1 MNNFNI
7 DIETVP
13 AELKTGLEEL
23 KKADVLNFNF
33 SGDSGICVS
42 FEPGADG
49 IEVKGENNKV
59 VIRYNAVNDAFRGL
73 GLANAATEVN
83 TLNISEKRSVDTTW
97 IMLDASRNRVYTVAT
112 IKEWL
117 RFMALAGV
125 NGFMLYTEETYEIPG
140 EPLFGYMRGRYTHD
154 ELKAIDDAA
163 HSLGIEVIPCF
174 QTLAHLQRM
183 LRYDAYSKVK
193 DTSSVMLCDE
203 PETYVLIEKMIDAI
217 TAPFR
222 SKRVHLGM
230 DEAWD
235 LGRGAL
241 LDKNGV
247 YQAPFDVIS
256 RHLEKV
262 IEITRKRDLKPMI
275 WGDMFFRALAGT
287 HNYYDTSVEI
297 TPELKAKVPQD
308 VQLIYWDY
316 YHTSR
321 DVYDAMIEKTRQ
333 LTDMPVVV
341 APGIWT
347 WNHLWAAY
355 DFSEKTLLPCMESCA
370 DSNVQDLILTMW
382 GDDSAECDFYSAL
395 PMVQYVSDIIF
406 GNAPSYET
414 SGKNLLGT
422 LGADMRAWH
431 RAGMMD
437 KYENLGGEY
446 QPNISKA
453 LLWEHPALG
462 LYQPELQGEKLGPH
476 FAKLRDDLKEVKDTP
491 GNERLEFVY
500 LLADLLEV
508 KADFPTVVQNAYLAD
523 DRGIL
528 TEIANHVIE
537 DIMTRLTL
545 LRHYHRNEWFK
556 SSKPFGWE
564 VIENRYGAQILA
576 FDTLIVRLRQ
586 YLNGDIDSI
595 PELAE
600 PRVRTMLGDKDE
612 TRGIGS
618 AFQPWTTSYVSHVN
632 L

>member
-1 MNNFNI
+1 MNKFSI
-7 DIETVP
+7 DINKVP
-13 AELKTGLEEL
+13 AELQAGLQEL
-23 KKADVLNFNF
+23 QTAKIMDMCL
-33 SGDSGICVS
+33 SGDAGTKLM
-42 FEPGADG
+42 FEPGAEG
-49 IEVKGENNKV
+49 VQVKGQGDGV
-59 VIRYNAVNDAFRGL
+59 VIRYSEVNDAFRGL
-73 GLANAATEVN
+73 GLANAATDL
-83 TLNISEKRSVDTTW
+83 TCIDITEKRSVKTTW
-97 IMLDASRNRVYTVAT
+97 IMLDASRNRVYTVEAVR
-112 IKEWL
+112 EWL
-117 RFMALAGV
+117 QFMALAGV

-154 ELKAIDDAA
+154 ELKEIDDIAY
-163 HSLGIEVIPCF
+163 SLGIEAIPCF
-174 QTLAHLQRM
+174 QTLAHLQRI
-183 LRYDAYSKVK
+183 LRYPAYNSVK
-193 DTSSVMLCDE
+193 DTHSVLLCDE
-203 PETYVLIEKMIDAI
+203 PKTYELIEKMIDAI

-241 LDKNGV
+241 LDSTGA

-262 IEITRKRDLKPMI
+262 LQITRERNLEPMI

-287 HNYYDTSVEI
+287 HNYYADTVVI

-316 YHTSR
+316 YHTKR
-321 DVYDAMIEKTRQ
+321 DVYDAMIKKTRQ
-333 LTDMPVVV
+333 LSDMPVVV

-347 WNHLWAAY
+347 WNHYWAAY

-370 DSNVQDLILTMW
+370 DNNVQDLILTMW

-406 GNAPSYET
+406 GNEPSYEL

-422 LGADMRAWH
+422 MGADMKAWH

-437 KYENLGGEY
+437 RYENLSTEY

-476 FAKLRDDLKEVKDTP
+476 FAALRDDLEGVRKTP
-491 GNERLEFVY
+491 GNERLELIY
-500 LLADLLEV
+500 LLADLLEI
-508 KADFPTVVQNAYLAD
+508 KADFPTVLQDAYLAD
-523 DRGIL
+523 DREKL
-528 TEIANHVIE
+528 AEIADHTIE
-537 DIMTRLTL
+537 EIIARITL
-545 LRHYHRNEWFK
+545 LRHYQRDDWFK
-556 SSKPFGWE
+556 SCKPFGWE
-564 VIENRYGAQILA
+564 VLENRYGAQILA

-586 YLNGDIDSI
+586 YLVGQVDSL

-600 PRVRTMLGDKDE
+600 PRIRTFTGEKHE
-612 TRGIGS
+612 TAGIGS
-618 AFQPWTTSYVSHVN
+618 AFQPWTTSYVSHVQM
-632 L
+632 